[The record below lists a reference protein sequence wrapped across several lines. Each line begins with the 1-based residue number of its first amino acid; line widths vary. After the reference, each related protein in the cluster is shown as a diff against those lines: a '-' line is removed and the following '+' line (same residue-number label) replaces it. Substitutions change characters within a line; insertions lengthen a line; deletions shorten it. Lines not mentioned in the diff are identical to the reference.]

1 MNRLLELAIAAS
13 LEAGDLILNVY
24 NSDDFN
30 IKLKSDNSPLTDA
43 DILSNNK
50 ICSIL
55 GDTNIPILS
64 EEEKEISYELRKKWK
79 LLWVID
85 PIDGTKEFIKRN
97 DEFTI
102 NIALVKNKKP
112 IIGVI
117 YAPALNILYFSS
129 SEIGSYKALNP
140 KRKISLNALI
150 ENSKKLPLLTNK
162 NQYKVVISRSHM
174 SVDTKKY
181 IEKITKIHKNVV
193 FTSIGS
199 SLKICLVAEGSANC
213 YPRLAPTMEWDT
225 AAGQAICENIG
236 ISIIDYVTKRP
247 MIYNRKNLT
256 NNSFILKN

>member
-1 MNRLLELAIAAS
+1 M
-13 LEAGDLILNVY
+13 
-24 NSDDFN
+24 
-30 IKLKSDNSPLTDA
+30 
-43 DILSNNK
+43 
-50 ICSIL
+50 
-55 GDTNIPILS
+55 
-64 EEEKEISYELRKKWK
+64 
-79 LLWVID
+79 
-85 PIDGTKEFIKRN
+85 
-97 DEFTI
+97 
-102 NIALVKNKKP
+102 
-112 IIGVI
+112 
-117 YAPALNILYFSS
+117 NILYFSS

-162 NQYKVVISRSHM
+162 SQYKVVISRSHM

-247 MIYNRKNLT
+247 MIYNRK
-256 NNSFILKN
+256 I